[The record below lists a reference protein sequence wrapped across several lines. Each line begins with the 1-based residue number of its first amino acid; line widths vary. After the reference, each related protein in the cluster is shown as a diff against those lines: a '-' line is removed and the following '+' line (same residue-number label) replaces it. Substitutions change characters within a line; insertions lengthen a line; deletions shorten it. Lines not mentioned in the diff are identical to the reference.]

1 MLVFLIMSVGGV
13 IVCVMVA
20 AVAFSCNWSW
30 YHGACSALRKRM
42 RHQTIR
48 FSLLRLFIRLV
59 GENGIDLGFRVDED
73 LCGLHAVL
81 VYRATDG
88 RDVLIDVPY
97 PVYLRAKWAL
107 GRAMKRS
114 SLACDYILSDVQ
126 AKIED
131 HIDRSQTAIESAVH
145 IQREAAQRL
154 LNEASPFEKDY
165 IRSQIDILL

>member
-1 MLVFLIMSVGGV
+1 MLVFLIMSVSGV

-20 AVAFSCNWSW
+20 TVVFSCNWSW
-30 YHGACSALRKRM
+30 YSSACSVLRKRM

-48 FSLLRLFIRLV
+48 FSLLRSLVRLV

-88 RDVLIDVPY
+88 QDVLIDIPY

-107 GRAMKRS
+107 VRAMKRS
-114 SLACDYILSDVQ
+114 PLACDYILSDVQ
-126 AKIED
+126 TKIED
-131 HIDRSQTAIESAVH
+131 HINRNQTAMESVVQ

-154 LNEASPFEKDY
+154 LKEASSFEKDY

>member
-1 MLVFLIMSVGGV
+1 MLAILAILIGCV
-13 IVCVMVA
+13 IMCVLAA

-48 FSLLRLFIRLV
+48 FSLLRSLIRLV

-97 PVYLRAKWAL
+97 PVYIRAKWAL
-107 GRAMKRS
+107 GRAMKGS

-131 HIDRSQTAIESAVH
+131 HINRNKTAMESAVRT
-145 IQREAAQRL
+145 QREAAQRL
-154 LNEASPFEKDY
+154 MNETSPFEKDY

>member
-1 MLVFLIMSVGGV
+1 MLVFLIMSVSGV
-13 IVCVMVA
+13 IVCAMVA
-20 AVAFSCNWSW
+20 AVAFSCNWNW

-97 PVYLRAKWAL
+97 PAYLRAKWAL

-114 SLACDYILSDVQ
+114 PLACDYILSDVQ

-131 HIDRSQTAIESAVH
+131 HIDRNQTAIESAVH
-145 IQREAAQRL
+145 IQREAVIGGFGPVTSGSGAVKAKRC
-154 LNEASPFEKDY
+154 
-165 IRSQIDILL
+165 

>member
-59 GENGIDLGFRVDED
+59 GENGIDLVWTRISVA
-73 LCGLHAVL
+73 C
-81 VYRATDG
+81 TPCWSTG
-88 RDVLIDVPY
+88 R
-97 PVYLRAKWAL
+97 
-107 GRAMKRS
+107 
-114 SLACDYILSDVQ
+114 
-126 AKIED
+126 
-131 HIDRSQTAIESAVH
+131 QTGGMC
-145 IQREAAQRL
+145 
-154 LNEASPFEKDY
+154 
-165 IRSQIDILL
+165 

>member
-1 MLVFLIMSVGGV
+1 MLAILAILIGCV
-13 IVCVMVA
+13 IMCVLVA

-30 YHGACSALRKRM
+30 YHSACSVLRKCM

-48 FSLLRLFIRLV
+48 FSLLRSLIRLV

-88 RDVLIDVPY
+88 QDVLIDVPY

-107 GRAMKRS
+107 GRAMKCS
-114 SLACDYILSDVQ
+114 SLARDYILSDVQ

-131 HIDRSQTAIESAVH
+131 HINRNQTVMESAVRV
-145 IQREAAQRL
+145 QREAAQRL
-154 LNEASPFEKDY
+154 LYETSPFEKDY
-165 IRSQIDILL
+165 IRSQIDIML

>member
-1 MLVFLIMSVGGV
+1 MLVFLIMSVSGV

-107 GRAMKRS
+107 AG
-114 SLACDYILSDVQ
+114 Q
-126 AKIED
+126 
-131 HIDRSQTAIESAVH
+131 
-145 IQREAAQRL
+145 
-154 LNEASPFEKDY
+154 
-165 IRSQIDILL
+165 